1 MTSKKVKGA
10 NQPPKPIFFF
20 PVDPSKPLPY
30 PPAFQKETGT
40 LCNFPVCSNKV
51 PHSTVYYKPSNR
63 PHLIGIRC
71 RFETTKSYKTYKS
84 DHYHSEL
91 FNYNHQSNNGQ
102 LSTSSQISKDHQF
115 AMSLFKLI
123 NSDVPLPEIALTP
136 PASQL
141 STRVPAERHCRGYLG
156 NFAVEHTLKMNS
168 KCNIDA
174 CFACCHKLNMNVAS
188 CAAHH
193 GKVNKRKLTVP
204 ESQGSQNTDASNTI
218 HTQAGQLYTRKLEEE
233 EYAKFRGI
241 SIKKQAEERIE
252 QAGIEL
258 SNKTVTLVVWPGG
271 SLNPLASRLFRVH
284 APQWPRLAL
293 KQSELLIK
301 LITKQLGEGW
311 DEGIQVWSIAERN
324 WVTLQLGTVET
335 YTFECRKIL
344 IHFPDVEVERS
355 PDFQEHMDSLSVM
368 APKATLDISRFLTH
382 INRSPKESKYRSNT
396 TLSTS
401 DSDNEVVIFNNHGK
415 VISDDSDSEVVVI
428 TKPIHGDDWDSSD
441 AGEPSPLMAASAASG
456 PNGFPPPPPIPSS
469 SNPELTSS
477 QKWPA
482 GVTMRTMK
490 AFLDATM
497 DPHKELVRDA
507 WHRMFGNHYIYR
519 PSTVTHYRRWL
530 MYINPVELNNY
541 VARFG
546 NLAVRQGQ
554 THFKED
560 WAKCDKRYGQRPS
573 KRSR

>member
-1 MTSKKVKGA
+1 
-10 NQPPKPIFFF
+10 
-20 PVDPSKPLPY
+20 
-30 PPAFQKETGT
+30 
-40 LCNFPVCSNKV
+40 
-51 PHSTVYYKPSNR
+51 
-63 PHLIGIRC
+63 
-71 RFETTKSYKTYKS
+71 
-84 DHYHSEL
+84 
-91 FNYNHQSNNGQ
+91 
-102 LSTSSQISKDHQF
+102 
-115 AMSLFKLI
+115 MSLFKLI
-123 NSDVPLPEIALTP
+123 NSDVPLAEIAVTP

-141 STRVPAERHCRGYLG
+141 STRVPVEHHCRGYLG

-174 CFACCHKLNMNVAS
+174 CFACCQKLNMNVAS

-193 GKVNKRKLTVP
+193 GKANKRKHTVAD
-204 ESQGSQNTDASNTI
+204 SQGR
-218 HTQAGQLYTRKLEEE
+218 HLYTRRLEEE

-241 SIKKQAEERIE
+241 SIKKQAEERME

-271 SLNPLASRLFRVH
+271 SANSEVQYLNLSSIPSASRLFRVH

-293 KQSELLIK
+293 KESDLLIN

-311 DEGIQVWSIAERN
+311 DEGLQVWSIAERN
-324 WVTLQLGTVET
+324 WIYYPMIPNIASKRQ
-335 YTFECRKIL
+335 YPPL
-344 IHFPDVEVERS
+344 IP
-355 PDFQEHMDSLSVM
+355 
-368 APKATLDISRFLTH
+368 T
-382 INRSPKESKYRSNT
+382 T
-396 TLSTS
+396 TLSSSTITAKS
-401 DSDNEVVIFNNHGK
+401 SVMTQTARQESSLNPSMAMIGTPATQANHPLVWLLPLLLAPMEG
-415 VISDDSDSEVVVI
+415 
-428 TKPIHGDDWDSSD
+428 PI
-441 AGEPSPLMAASAASG
+441 
-456 PNGFPPPPPIPSS
+456 PPPSAPQIPSS
-469 SNPELTSS
+469 APDLTPS

-497 DPHKELVRDA
+497 EPHRELVRDA

-530 MYINPVELNNY
+530 MYINPVDLNNY

-554 THFKED
+554 THFKDD